1 MKTNEIHEEYESI
14 SEKQFKEMEH
24 YRNMGYSISQL
35 AKMYNVSVDVVRLKF
50 NEFKRGLL

>member
-1 MKTNEIHEEYESI
+1 MKTNQIHEEYESI